1 MMTGG
6 FNNGQT
12 ERFSGKN
19 FNRKHPDATVAMF
32 ASAKG
37 NGGLLVAGN
46 TLGVKQ
52 HTIPVDKPWGE
63 PERLLRNTLVFGT
76 GYV

>member
-1 MMTGG
+1 
-6 FNNGQT
+6 
-12 ERFSGKN
+12 
-19 FNRKHPDATVAMF
+19 
-32 ASAKG
+32 
-37 NGGLLVAGN
+37 LLVAGN